1 MNDKT
6 KDSILNILVK
16 SGLMSREQVEEVLSK
31 ENLFRMRL
39 LKTRESKG
47 TAVANRIKR
56 KTDISIIDIIAS
68 MEMAVNGNGQIIT
81 EDIIMKEIAK
91 HFDIPYMK
99 IDPVK
104 LDTEVVTKI
113 ISRPYAI
120 RYQLVPIKI
129 AGNALTIATSNPF
142 EREGIDRIRQS
153 KGYDIDV
160 VIASRSDILKIITEF
175 YGFQFS
181 ISAARDEMS
190 AQNDLGNLEQYVKL
204 KSIQELAAND
214 QHIINAVE
222 YLLHYAYSQRASD
235 IHIEPKRDH
244 CLVRFRIDG
253 VLHNIHKMPKAV
265 FPALASRIKT
275 LSRMDIAEKRR
286 PQDGRIKTVQDN
298 KEIELRV
305 STLPVAFGEKIVMRI
320 FDPGVLMQEIHELGF
335 SKRDLDIFRSFISSP
350 YGLILVTGPTGSGKT
365 TTLYSALKILSTPD
379 VNLTTIEDPVEM
391 VYEEFNQI
399 SVNPQLG
406 TTFASSLRTILRQDP
421 DIIMVG
427 EIRDYE
433 TADNAIQAALTGH
446 LVMSTLHTNDAPSS
460 ITRLVDLGIPPF
472 LINSVLTGIIAQR
485 LVRRVCTHCAEEYY
499 LSESECKML
508 GICTDKIEKH
518 EISIGTG
525 CPQCRGTG
533 YLGRTGIFE
542 VMEISEK
549 IKDAIENQAT
559 PDKIRQIARS
569 EGLQTLRESAVDK
582 LLHGLTTV
590 DEIVRV
596 TGLP

>member
-1 MNDKT
+1 MNSKI
-6 KDSILNILVK
+6 KDSILHILT
-16 SGLMSREQVEEVLSK
+16 SAGILSK
-31 ENLFRMRL
+31 EQVKDILSREDMFRLRII
-39 LKTRESKG
+39 KSRESKG
-47 TAVANRIKR
+47 TKVPEGMKR
-56 KTDISIIDIIAS
+56 NSDISIIDIVES
-68 MEMAVNGNGQIIT
+68 MHLPANNSGEYIT
-81 EDIIMKEIAK
+81 EDMIMKEIAN
-91 HFDIPYMK
+91 HFQVPFMK
-99 IDPVK
+99 IDPLK
-104 LDTEVVTKI
+104 LESEVVTKI

-120 RYQLVPIKI
+120 NHQLVPIKVS
-129 AGNALTIATSNPF
+129 GNTLTIATSNPF

-153 KGYDIDV
+153 KGYDIDLV
-160 VIASRSDILKIITEF
+160 VSLRSDIMKIITEF

-181 ISAARDEMS
+181 ITAAQGELS
-190 AQNDLGNLEQYVKL
+190 SQNDIGNLEQYVKL

-235 IHIEPKRDH
+235 IHIEPKREH

-286 PQDGRIKTVQDN
+286 PQDGRIKTVQEG

-320 FDPGVLMQEIHELGF
+320 FDPGILMQEIDELGF
-335 SKRDLDIFRSFISSP
+335 SQKEIDVFRSLISAP

-365 TTLYSALKILSTPD
+365 TTLYSALKTLSTSD

-391 VYEEFNQI
+391 VYEDFNQI
-399 SVNPQLG
+399 SVQPKLG

-421 DIIMVG
+421 DVIMVG

-433 TADNAIQAALTGH
+433 TAENAMQAALTGH
-446 LVMSTLHTNDAPSS
+446 LVMSTLHTNDAPSTV
-460 ITRLVDLGIPPF
+460 TRLLDLGIQPF
-472 LINSVLTGIIAQR
+472 LINSILTGVVAQR
-485 LVRRVCTHCAEEYY
+485 LVRKVCNKCSESYY
-499 LSESECKML
+499 LSEDECRML
-508 GICTDKIEKH
+508 GIEYDKPNKYEV
-518 EISIGTG
+518 STGTG

-533 YLGRTGIFE
+533 FRGRTGVFE
-542 VMEISEK
+542 AMEISEQ
-549 IKDAIENQAT
+549 IREAIEKRAT
-559 PDKIRQIARS
+559 PDKIKQIAKS
-569 EGLQTLRESAVDK
+569 EGLVSLKESAVQK
-582 LLHGLTTV
+582 LLKGITTV

-596 TGLP
+596 TGIL